1 MKNLLTLSAL
11 LLLLSGTAL
20 AGSGYDSC
28 IKEEKTLKAKEAS
41 ECSGLRQLFNPSA
54 CYGTQKALKE
64 YKAGKC
70 RQIGTAENVDFTVRA
85 VTPEKKISTS
95 GSTSNSGSTGSV
107 STSVSPGNV
116 GIVTEKKVD
125 TDVPQQETTLE
136 QLNEENARLKT
147 EISRLK
153 AENEQLR
160 NTGR

>member
-28 IKEEKTLKAKEAS
+28 IKEEKALKAKEAG
-41 ECSGLRQLFNPSA
+41 ECSGLRQLLNPSA

-70 RQIGTAENVDFTVRA
+70 RQIGTTENVDFNARA
-85 VTPEKKISTS
+85 AIPEKKSSTS
-95 GSTSNSGSTGSV
+95 GSAGNTESTGSA
-107 STSVSPGNV
+107 STTVSPGNV
-116 GIVTEKKVD
+116 GIVTEKKID
-125 TDVPQQETTLE
+125 TDVPQQETTFE
-136 QLNEENARLKT
+136 QLKEENARLKT

-160 NTGR
+160 NAGR